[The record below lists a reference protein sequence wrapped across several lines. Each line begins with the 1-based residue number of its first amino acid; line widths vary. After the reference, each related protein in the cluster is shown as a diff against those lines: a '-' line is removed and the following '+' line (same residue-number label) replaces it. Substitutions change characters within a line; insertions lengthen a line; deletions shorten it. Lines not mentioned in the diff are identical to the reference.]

1 MQTTQHETTIET
13 QARQELS
20 RIRAEMRELD
30 EQAQALQQKTN
41 LAAFDAS
48 ALTEAQAELN
58 AAKEKKR
65 GLLARIWLGE
75 SKDST
80 DSVNQEIRDAEQRV
94 DNCAESAQGA
104 EMAGQIMQAKIAPIR
119 QRIRELADQL
129 PDLRYA
135 IGVERLQ
142 ELCNDYYAAIDAA
155 EEAFVKAR
163 GAALAISQ
171 FAEQHKYRFPVVSS
185 IYGATVIDMPWAT
198 TLPSCTRTMYTRNP
212 FDRVKVEREEFGQ
225 YLANI

>member
-13 QARQELS
+13 PAQLELS

-30 EQAQALQQKTN
+30 ERALALQQRLN

-48 ALTEAQAELN
+48 ALTEARAEVN

-80 DSVNQEIRDAEQRV
+80 DAVNKEIKEAEQRA

-104 EMAGQIMQAKIAPIR
+104 EIAGQMIQAEIAPLR
-119 QRIRELADQL
+119 HRIRELADL
-129 PDLRYA
+129 IPALRYT

-142 ELCNDYYAAIDAA
+142 VLCDDYYAAVDAA
-155 EEAFVKAR
+155 EKAFAKAR
-163 GAALAISQ
+163 GAALAINEIADPNVGRPFVTSILAPSVLEVPQ
-171 FAEQHKYRFPVVSS
+171 ASTLSSCCRF
-185 IYGATVIDMPWAT
+185 
-198 TLPSCTRTMYTRNP
+198 TLHRNA
-212 FDRVKVEREEFGQ
+212 FDKVKVEREEFGQ
-225 YLANI
+225 FLANI

>member
-13 QARQELS
+13 PAQLELS

-30 EQAQALQQKTN
+30 ERALVLQQKLN

-48 ALTEAQAELN
+48 ALTEARAELN
-58 AAKEKKR
+58 SAKEKKR

-80 DSVNQEIRDAEQRV
+80 DAVNKEIQEAEQRA

-104 EMAGQIMQAKIAPIR
+104 EIAAQIIQAEIAPLR
-119 QRIRELADQL
+119 QRIRELADL
-129 PDLRYA
+129 IPALRYT

-142 ELCNDYYAAIDAA
+142 ILCDDYYAAVDAA
-155 EEAFVKAR
+155 EQAFAKAR
-163 GAALAISQ
+163 GAAMAINEIADPNLSRPFVTSILAQ
-171 FAEQHKYRFPVVSS
+171 A
-185 IYGATVIDMPWAT
+185 VIEVPQAT
-198 TLPSCTRTMYTRNP
+198 TLPSCNEFMFRRNA
-212 FDRVKVEREEFGQ
+212 FDKVKVAREDFGQ
-225 YLANI
+225 FLANI

>member
-13 QARQELS
+13 PAQLELS

-30 EQAQALQQKTN
+30 ERALALQQKLN

-48 ALTEAQAELN
+48 ALTEARAEVN

-80 DSVNQEIRDAEQRV
+80 DAVNKEIQEAEQRA

-104 EMAGQIMQAKIAPIR
+104 EVAGQMIQAEIAPLR
-119 QRIRELADQL
+119 QRIRELADL
-129 PDLRYA
+129 IPGLRYT

-142 ELCNDYYAAIDAA
+142 VLCDDYYATIDAA
-155 EEAFVKAR
+155 ELAFAKAR
-163 GAALAISQ
+163 GAALAINNIADPHQSRP
-171 FAEQHKYRFPVVSS
+171 YVTSS
-185 IYGATVIDMPWAT
+185 IAHAVFDVPTAS
-198 TLPSCTRTMYTRNP
+198 TLLSCSTFKYYRNA